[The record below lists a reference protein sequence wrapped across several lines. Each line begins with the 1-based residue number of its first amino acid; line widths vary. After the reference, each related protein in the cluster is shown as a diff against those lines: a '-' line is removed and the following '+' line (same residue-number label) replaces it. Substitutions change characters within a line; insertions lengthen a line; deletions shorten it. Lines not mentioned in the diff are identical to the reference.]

1 MPRTSSMML
10 SFPPFTGT
18 IRKIIL
24 ITVAIYF
31 ALLLMH
37 WFAPGV
43 RLEIFALGALTPT
56 MVTHG
61 AIWQLV
67 TYSFLNGGIFQIA
80 FDMLSLWFIGA
91 YLETAYGTRW
101 VTELY
106 FISVVGAALTT
117 IGVAYTGIFHMTP
130 QATTYGAQGG
140 IFGLLAAWAV
150 LMGDQQF
157 MLFPLPISIRAKYM
171 VLIYILIALASI
183 MQGPSGFLYIA
194 YLGGFV
200 FGYFYVKYAPR
211 RGFGFATS
219 EQIFSW
225 RNAYYRWK
233 RRRTARKFQVYMQK
247 HDRNLQFDDQG
258 RYIDP
263 DKDKDPN
270 DRRWMN

>member
-10 SFPPFTGT
+10 SFPPFAGM
-18 IRKIIL
+18 IRRIIL

-37 WFAPGV
+37 WIAPGA
-43 RLEIFALGALTPT
+43 RLEILVWGALTPT

-91 YLETAYGTRW
+91 YLETTYGTRW

-140 IFGLLAAWAV
+140 IFGLLAAWFL

-157 MLFPLPISIRAKYM
+157 MLFPLPIQIRAKYM
-171 VLIYILIALASI
+171 VLIYILVALASI

-211 RGFGFATS
+211 RGFRFAAS

-233 RRRTARKFQVYMQK
+233 RRRTAKKFQVYMRK

-263 DKDKDPN
+263 DRDKDPN